1 MGSIEQATPERL
13 LVRYIANAAIELGID
28 DAIEFVDVPPGGSDV
43 GQLSVFVRDLSK
55 YVS

>member
-28 DAIEFVDVPPGGSDV
+28 DAIEFVDVPPGGCAV
-43 GQLSVFVRDLSK
+43 GQLSFLLLDLSK
-55 YVS
+55 SSS